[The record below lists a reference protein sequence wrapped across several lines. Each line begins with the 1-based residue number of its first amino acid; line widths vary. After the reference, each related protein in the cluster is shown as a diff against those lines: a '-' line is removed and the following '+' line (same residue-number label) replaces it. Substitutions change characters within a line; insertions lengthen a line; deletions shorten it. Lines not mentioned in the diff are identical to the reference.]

1 MPGKHD
7 DLHGNAPDRSP
18 TALLLVDVIND
29 LEFEGGEQLLEFALP
44 AARGIAELKQRAARH
59 GIPTIYAND
68 NFGRWQSNLND
79 VVQHCLEDG
88 VRGEPIVELLRPG
101 SEDYFVL
108 KPKHS
113 AFFATPLELLLK
125 YLEVDRLVL
134 CGFSGDQ
141 CVLLSAADAY
151 LRDLHLHVPSDCVA
165 SMNPRENARA
175 LAYMQRNFDADIAPA
190 AELDLSRLSRGDG
203 EGR

>member
-1 MPGKHD
+1 M
-7 DLHGNAPDRSP
+7 
-18 TALLLVDVIND
+18 
-29 LEFEGGEQLLEFALP
+29 
-44 AARGIAELKQRAARH
+44 
-59 GIPTIYAND
+59 
-68 NFGRWQSNLND
+68 
-79 VVQHCLEDG
+79 
-88 VRGEPIVELLRPG
+88 
-101 SEDYFVL
+101 
-108 KPKHS
+108 
-113 AFFATPLELLLK
+113 
-125 YLEVDRLVL
+125 L